1 MIPMIILS
9 LFFMQSMIDKNKKNV
24 TICIVLMFVLP
35 LIFYSFLGNLVMDI
49 LASGKG
55 RNYGAAVDLSNR
67 ELFWAIAFKMF
78 KTSPIFGH
86 GMMAYDNYYN
96 DFFNHDYTFA
106 GAHNSYFQLFAE
118 MGFLGGVIYVYA
130 IFISCKLKNI
140 SLIPTDRL
148 YFSHMSKKYLEY
160 ILNLLGLSSLVIYS
174 MHI

>member
-1 MIPMIILS
+1 MFHGKKVFEDIIYWNYV
-9 LFFMQSMIDKNKKNV
+9 LFYSFDGKKELFVDDPDDHFVFVFMQSMIDKNKKNV

-96 DFFNHDYTFA
+96 DF
-106 GAHNSYFQLFAE
+106 
-118 MGFLGGVIYVYA
+118 
-130 IFISCKLKNI
+130 
-140 SLIPTDRL
+140 
-148 YFSHMSKKYLEY
+148 
-160 ILNLLGLSSLVIYS
+160 
-174 MHI
+174 

>member
-1 MIPMIILS
+1 
-9 LFFMQSMIDKNKKNV
+9 
-24 TICIVLMFVLP
+24 
-35 LIFYSFLGNLVMDI
+35 MDI

-106 GAHNSYFQLFAE
+106 GAHNSYFQLFADSS
-118 MGFLGGVIYVYA
+118 FRYKRL
-130 IFISCKLKNI
+130 L
-140 SLIPTDRL
+140 LPTC
-148 YFSHMSKKYLEY
+148 
-160 ILNLLGLSSLVIYS
+160 LNVEEKRR
-174 MHI
+174 MERTKEQPD